1 MKNESIIEKMKQMR
15 LFGMYQAFQSTLDA
29 GQYQNYTPDEMINYL
44 IDAEWDNRQT
54 RKIERLV
61 RIARFRYKACLEEIS
76 YTEDRS
82 LDKNQMIRF
91 ATCDFIKRKENM
103 IITGATGVGKSYIAS
118 AIGHQACLKGFKV
131 MYFNMAKL
139 LSKLK
144 MMKADGSY
152 LKEIN
157 RIEKQDLIII
167 DDFGLQPLDNQNRLM
182 FLEIIEDRHER
193 QSTIITS
200 QLPVEQWYEI
210 ISDKTIA
217 DALLD
222 RLVHSSHRLEITG
235 ESLRR
240 KKTLQNM
247 DNRMN

>member
-1 MKNESIIEKMKQMR
+1 
-15 LFGMYQAFQSTLDA
+15 MYKPT
-29 GQYQNYTPDEMINYL
+29 DELISYL
-44 IDAEWDNRQT
+44 IDAEWDDRQT
-54 RKIERLV
+54 RKIERHV
-61 RIARFRYKACLEEIS
+61 RTARFRYKACVEEIVYS
-76 YTEDRS
+76 EDRN
-82 LDKNQMIRF
+82 LDRNNMIRF
-91 ATCDFIKRKENM
+91 GSCDYIKRKENI

-118 AIGHQACLKGFKV
+118 ALGHQACLKGYKV

-157 RIEKQDLIII
+157 RIEKQDVLII
-167 DDFGLQPLDNQNRLM
+167 DDFGLQPLDNNNRLM

-200 QLPVEQWYEI
+200 QLPVEKWYEI
-210 ISDKTIA
+210 IADKTIA
-217 DALLD
+217 DAVLD
-222 RLVHSSHRLEITG
+222 RLAHSSHRLEIKG

-240 KKTLQNM
+240 KKSLKNM
-247 DNRMN
+247 SDKLN